1 MVPVLPL
8 KEIVSMPNVVSSIY
22 VGRQISVKSLLKA
35 DLSSGEIV
43 LLLQKEPKKEKIDV
57 FSDLEE
63 YGVLAKIESTT
74 KNEDETYKVIVK
86 GIQRIKVKKINYDEK
101 DDVYYADITKV
112 KTKKLDPNDLS
123 FTKESIINKAKEYL
137 QSIDIELAN
146 KIELNDDSI
155 ENILYLYIQR
165 FPFSS
170 KEKQKFLEINDLKQ
184 RIQYFYDLIDKN
196 KGKVKID
203 REIETKVQA
212 SMSEAQ
218 KAYYLREKLK
228 IIKDELGDEYSE
240 GDSLEKLNKI
250 NNSKMPEKFKEKL
263 RKELNKIKKLPD
275 FSQEYNVISN
285 YIDVVLE
292 LPFEESKKEPID
304 ITKSKKILDEYHYG
318 LKEVKDTILEYLSV
332 LELKENRKNKNS
344 DEKFTTILCLVGP
357 PGVGKTSFASSIAK
371 SMNRK
376 FTKISLGGVNDES
389 EIRGHRRTYV
399 GAMPGRIIDAMKRVG
414 VTNPVILLDEIDK
427 LDSNFKG
434 DPASA
439 LLEVLDPS
447 QNKKFEDHFI
457 DFPYDLS
464 NVLFICTAN
473 NYQGI
478 PAPLYDRLEVIEL
491 DSYTEI
497 EKLNIAKNHLIA
509 QVKNETAVDIN
520 LTDAVILKIINSYTR
535 EAGVRN
541 LKREISRLFRKV
553 ARKILEDKKKTKIT
567 INTKNLSEYLGPE
580 RFKPE
585 KMAQKK
591 EKVGIV
597 NGLAWTAVGGTTL
610 EVQSVK
616 MQGSGQLLLTGK
628 LGEVMQESAKVSY
641 SYVRSIKDLLKIKEE
656 FNKTVDVH
664 IHFPEGAVPKDGPSA
679 GITIT
684 TAIISVL
691 TGLKVR
697 QDIAMTGEITITGEV
712 LPVGGIKEK
721 VIAAHRIGIR
731 EVILPFENKVDT
743 EILPKE
749 IIKDMKFNFV
759 KNYNEVLKLAFLQ

>member
-1 MVPVLPL
+1 MIPVLPL
-8 KEIVSMPNVVSSIY
+8 KEIVSMPSVRSSVY
-22 VGRQISVKSLLKA
+22 VGRKISVNSLLESDA
-35 DLSSGEIV
+35 LSGEIV
-43 LLLQKEPKKEKIDV
+43 LLLQKDQKKENINV
-57 FSDLEE
+57 LEDLVQ
-63 YGVLAKIESTT
+63 YGILAKIVSIT
-74 KNEDETYKVIVK
+74 KIENKTYKATLEGV
-86 GIQRIKVKKINYDEK
+86 QRIKVKDIYYEK
-101 DDVYYADITKV
+101 EKNVYYAKV
-112 KTKKLDPNDLS
+112 SKMRTKKALPDDEFFS
-123 FTKESIINKAKEYL
+123 KESIVKKAKEYL
-137 QSIDIELAN
+137 QNIDAELSN
-146 KIELNDDSI
+146 KLEIDSDDV
-155 ENILYLYIQR
+155 EKVLDFYIQR

-170 KEKQKFLEINDLKQ
+170 KEKQKFIEMADLKT
-184 RIQYFYDLIDKN
+184 RITYFYELIDKD
-196 KGKVKID
+196 KGKIKID

-212 SMSEAQ
+212 NMSEAQ

-228 IIKDELGDEYSE
+228 VIKDELGEEYAE
-240 GDSLEKLNKI
+240 GSVQDQLAKI
-250 NNSKMPEKFKEKL
+250 NDSKMPEKLKEKL
-263 RKELNKIKKLPD
+263 KKELNKIKKLPD
-275 FSQEYNVISN
+275 FSQEYNVISS

-304 ITKSKKILDEYHYG
+304 IKRSKEILDEYHYG

-332 LELKENRKNKNS
+332 LELKQSKKKNEK
-344 DEKFTTILCLVGP
+344 DKFTTILCLVGP
-357 PGVGKTSFASSIAK
+357 PGVGKKTSFASSIAK
-371 SMNRK
+371 AMNRK
-376 FTKISLGGVNDES
+376 FEKISLGGVNDES

-427 LDSNFKG
+427 LDSNFRG

-447 QNKKFEDHFI
+447 QNSKFEDHFI

-491 DSYTEI
+491 DSYTEL
-497 EKLNIAKNHLIA
+497 EKLNIAKRHLIA
-509 QVKNETAVDIN
+509 QVKNETGIDMD
-520 LTDAVILKIINSYTR
+520 LSDKVILKIINSYTR

-541 LKREISRLFRKV
+541 LKREISKLFRKI
-553 ARKILEDKKKTKIT
+553 ARKILEDDNNKKINIT
-567 INTKNLSEYLGPE
+567 VKNLKDYLGPE
-580 RFKPE
+580 YFKPE
-585 KMAQKK
+585 KIATKK
-591 EKVGIV
+591 AKIGIV

-610 EVQSVK
+610 EVQAVK
-616 MQGSGQLLLTGK
+616 MQGSGSLLLTGK
-628 LGEVMQESAKVSY
+628 LGDVMQESARVSY
-641 SYVRSIKDLLKIKEE
+641 SYVRSIKDYLKIKEE
-656 FNKTVDVH
+656 FNKTVDLH
-664 IHFPEGAVPKDGPSA
+664 LHFPEGAVPKDGPSA

-691 TGLKVR
+691 TDMKVR

-712 LPVGGIKEK
+712 LAVGGIKEK

-749 IIKDMKFNFV
+749 ILSDMKFNFV
-759 KNYNEVLKLAFLQ
+759 KDYKEVLKLAFLQ

>member
-371 SMNRK
+371 AMNRK

>member
-1 MVPVLPL
+1 MIPVLPL
-8 KEIVSMPNVVSSIY
+8 KEIVSMPSVVSSIY
-22 VGRQISVKSLLKA
+22 VGRKISVKSLLKA
-35 DLSSGEIV
+35 DSLNSEIV
-43 LLLQKEPKKEKIDV
+43 LLLQKEIKKEEIDI
-57 FSDLEE
+57 FSELEE
-63 YGVLAKIESTT
+63 YGVLAKIQNVT
-74 KNEDETYKVIVK
+74 KNEDETYKVIIK

-101 DDVYYADITKV
+101 DDVYYADVIKV
-112 KTKKLDPNDLS
+112 RTKKTDFNAKY

-137 QSIDIELAN
+137 KSIDIELTN
-146 KIELNDDSI
+146 KIELNDDII
-155 ENILYLYIQR
+155 ENILYLYVQR

-170 KEKQKFLEINDLKQ
+170 KEKQKFLEINELQQ

-240 GDSLEKLNKI
+240 SDSSEKLEKI

-263 RKELNKIKKLPD
+263 RKELSKIKKLPD

-292 LPFEESKKEPID
+292 LPFEEGEKKPID
-304 ITKSKKILDEYHYG
+304 IKRSKEILDEYHYG

-332 LELKENRKNKNS
+332 LELKESKKNDENS
-344 DEKFTTILCLVGP
+344 EKFSTILCLVGP

-371 SMNRK
+371 AMNKK

-473 NYQGI
+473 SYQGI
-478 PAPLYDRLEVIEL
+478 PAPLFDRLEVIEL

-497 EKLNIAKNHLIA
+497 EKLNIAKKHLID

-520 LTDAVILKIINSYTR
+520 LSDNVILKIINSYTR

-541 LKREISRLFRKV
+541 LKREIGKLFRKI
-553 ARKILEDKKKTKIT
+553 ARKLLESKGNTKIS
-567 INTKNLSEYLGPE
+567 INTKNLSQYLGPE
-580 RFKPE
+580 KFKPE
-585 KMAQKK
+585 KIAQKK
-591 EKVGIV
+591 EKVGVV

-610 EVQSVK
+610 EVQAVK

-641 SYVRSIKDLLKIKEE
+641 SYVRSIKDSLKIKEE
-656 FNKTVDVH
+656 FNKTIDVH
-664 IHFPEGAVPKDGPSA
+664 LHFPEGAVPKDGPSA

-684 TAIISVL
+684 TAIVSVL
-691 TGLKVR
+691 SGLKVR

-749 IIKDMKFNFV
+749 IINDMKFNFV

>member
-304 ITKSKKILDEYHYG
+304 ITRSKKILDEYHYG

-371 SMNRK
+371 AMNRK

>member
-304 ITKSKKILDEYHYG
+304 IMKSKKILDEYHYG

-371 SMNRK
+371 AMNRK

>member
-1 MVPVLPL
+1 MIPVLPL
-8 KEIVSMPNVVSSIY
+8 KEIVSMPGVVSSIY
-22 VGRQISVKSLLKA
+22 VGRQISINSLLKA
-35 DLSSGEIV
+35 NSSNGEIV
-43 LLLQKEPKKEKIDV
+43 LLLQKEQKKEEINV
-57 FSDLEE
+57 FNDLEE
-63 YGVLAKIESTT
+63 YGVLAKIQSTT
-74 KNEDETYKVIVK
+74 TNEDKTYKVIIK
-86 GIQRIKVKKINYDEK
+86 GTQRIKVKKISYNKK
-101 DDVYYADITKV
+101 DDVYYAEVVKV
-112 KTKKLDPNDLS
+112 RTKKIDLNDS
-123 FTKESIINKAKEYL
+123 YFTKESIIDKAKEYL
-137 QSIDIELAN
+137 RSIDIELTN
-146 KIELNDDSI
+146 KIELNDDII

-228 IIKDELGDEYSE
+228 IIKDELGDEYNE
-240 GDSLEKLNKI
+240 GDSLEKLEKI

-263 RKELNKIKKLPD
+263 RKELSKIKKLPD

-304 ITKSKKILDEYHYG
+304 ISKSKEILDEYHYG

-332 LELKENRKNKNS
+332 LELKERKKDINN
-344 DEKFTTILCLVGP
+344 DEKFSTILCLVGP

-371 SMNRK
+371 AMNRK

-447 QNKKFEDHFI
+447 QNRKFEDHFI

-497 EKLNIAKNHLIA
+497 EKLNIAKKHLIS

-520 LTDAVILKIINSYTR
+520 LSDSVILKIINSYTR

-541 LKREISRLFRKV
+541 LKREISKLFRKI
-553 ARKILEDKKKTKIT
+553 ARKMLEYKNNSKINV
-567 INTKNLSEYLGPE
+567 NTKNLADYLGPE
-580 RFKPE
+580 KFKPE
-585 KMAQKK
+585 KIALKK

-610 EVQSVK
+610 EVQAVK

-664 IHFPEGAVPKDGPSA
+664 LHFPEGAVPKDGPSA

-691 TGLKVR
+691 SGLKVR

-759 KNYNEVLKLAFLQ
+759 KNYSEVLKLAFLQ

>member
-1 MVPVLPL
+1 MIPVLPL
-8 KEIVSMPNVVSSIY
+8 KEIVSMPSVRSSVY
-22 VGRQISVKSLLKA
+22 VGRKISVNSLLESDA
-35 DLSSGEIV
+35 LSGEIV
-43 LLLQKEPKKEKIDV
+43 LLLQKDQKKENINV
-57 FSDLEE
+57 LEDLVQ
-63 YGVLAKIESTT
+63 YGILAKIVSIT
-74 KNEDETYKVIVK
+74 KIENKTYKATLEGV
-86 GIQRIKVKKINYDEK
+86 QRIKVKDIYYEK
-101 DDVYYADITKV
+101 EKNVYYAKV
-112 KTKKLDPNDLS
+112 SKMRTKKALPDDEFFS
-123 FTKESIINKAKEYL
+123 KESIVKKAKEYL
-137 QSIDIELAN
+137 QNIDAELSN
-146 KIELNDDSI
+146 KLEIDSDDV
-155 ENILYLYIQR
+155 EKVLDFYIQR

-170 KEKQKFLEINDLKQ
+170 KEKQKFIEMADLKT
-184 RIQYFYDLIDKN
+184 RITYFYELIDKD
-196 KGKVKID
+196 KGKIKID

-212 SMSEAQ
+212 NMSEAQ

-228 IIKDELGDEYSE
+228 VIKDELGEEYAE
-240 GDSLEKLNKI
+240 GSVQDQLAKI
-250 NNSKMPEKFKEKL
+250 NDSKMPEKLKEKL
-263 RKELNKIKKLPD
+263 KKELNKIKKLPD
-275 FSQEYNVISN
+275 FSQEYNVISS

-292 LPFEESKKEPID
+292 LPFEESEKEPID
-304 ITKSKKILDEYHYG
+304 IKRSKEILDEYHYG

-332 LELKENRKNKNS
+332 LELKQSKKKNEK
-344 DEKFTTILCLVGP
+344 DKFTTILCLVGP

-371 SMNRK
+371 AMNRK
-376 FTKISLGGVNDES
+376 FEKISLGGVNDES

-427 LDSNFKG
+427 LDSNFRG

-447 QNKKFEDHFI
+447 QNSKFEDHFI

-491 DSYTEI
+491 DSYTEL
-497 EKLNIAKNHLIA
+497 EKLNIAKRHLIS
-509 QVKNETAVDIN
+509 QVKNETGIYMD
-520 LTDAVILKIINSYTR
+520 LSDKVILKIINSYTR

-541 LKREISRLFRKV
+541 LKREISKLFRKI
-553 ARKILEDKKKTKIT
+553 ARKILEDDNNKKINIT
-567 INTKNLSEYLGPE
+567 VKNLKDYLGPE
-580 RFKPE
+580 YFKPE
-585 KMAQKK
+585 KIATKK
-591 EKVGIV
+591 AKIGIV

-610 EVQSVK
+610 EVQAVK
-616 MQGSGQLLLTGK
+616 MQGSGSLLLTGK
-628 LGEVMQESAKVSY
+628 LGDVMQESARVSY
-641 SYVRSIKDLLKIKEE
+641 SYVRSIKDYLKIKEE
-656 FNKTVDVH
+656 FNKTVDLH
-664 IHFPEGAVPKDGPSA
+664 LHFPEGAVPKDGPSA

-691 TGLKVR
+691 TDMKVR

-712 LPVGGIKEK
+712 LAVGGIKEK

-749 IIKDMKFNFV
+749 ILSDMKFNFV
-759 KNYNEVLKLAFLQ
+759 KDYKEVLKLAFLQ